1 MEQLR
6 KERQQLTDT
15 ATVSLSLSLSLSPSL
30 VREREGNTLVKKKSN
45 TVLSS
50 MAVPEP
56 ITYNTGSCLSPSKC
70 FESQFLGEAT
80 ITPENFRPELTN
92 QLG

>member
-1 MEQLR
+1 MR
-6 KERQQLTDT
+6 ERERE
-15 ATVSLSLSLSLSPSL
+15 
-30 VREREGNTLVKKKSN
+30 REREGGENFLVKKNSN

-56 ITYNTGSCLSPSKC
+56 IMYNTGSCLSPSKC
-70 FESQFLGEAT
+70 FESRFLEEAT

>member
-1 MEQLR
+1 MEQLS

-15 ATVSLSLSLSLSPSL
+15 ATVSLPLSVSRE
-30 VREREGNTLVKKKSN
+30 REREGNTLVKKKSN
-45 TVLSS
+45 TVLRS
-50 MAVPEP
+50 MAVLEP

-70 FESQFLGEAT
+70 FESQFLAEAT

>member
-1 MEQLR
+1 MLP
-6 KERQQLTDT
+6 KFPTLLIERERERE
-15 ATVSLSLSLSLSPSL
+15 
-30 VREREGNTLVKKKSN
+30 REREGNTLVKKKSN

-80 ITPENFRPELTN
+80 ITPENLRPELTN